1 MEDSERRHAGPGHVW
16 SRVGKQEVSDPC
28 CEERHKEEMLDFELV
43 GLMGGVFKEM
53 QLRTAEAERT
63 EPVK

>member
-1 MEDSERRHAGPGHVW
+1 MW